1 VKCPHD
7 TSYDEIC
14 QKCARELAVE
24 VLADGEPNGNL
35 VADAFLHLQ
44 MLAKAYLEM
53 DELYDQSEIEL
64 GEWT

>member
-1 VKCPHD
+1 
-7 TSYDEIC
+7 
-14 QKCARELAVE
+14 VE